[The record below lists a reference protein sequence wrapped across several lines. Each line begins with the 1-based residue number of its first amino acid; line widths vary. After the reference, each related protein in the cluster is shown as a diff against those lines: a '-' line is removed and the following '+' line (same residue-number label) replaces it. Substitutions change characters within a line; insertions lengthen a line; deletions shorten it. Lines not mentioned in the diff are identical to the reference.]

1 MSVLK
6 FSGRR
11 AVVTGGNRGMGRG
24 IATALAEGGAE
35 VCIVARDENALAETR
50 RDIESRGAT
59 CHSISADLATIDG
72 AERAAAEVRSIDV
85 SWDML
90 VNCAGSP
97 PGPHLLEMDLDYWE
111 RTFGV
116 HCRAPFIL
124 ARALVPAMIERGNGS
139 ILNISSVASL
149 LACWGH
155 GAYSSAKVGLNML
168 TRTMALEWGRHGV
181 RANAICPT
189 AVMTEMGREVWTSHP
204 VQAEWLRAKIPAGRL
219 GEVKDVV
226 GLAMFLLD
234 PENTFINGTV
244 IPCDG
249 GLLAG
254 LADGPPTGD

>member
-11 AVVTGGNRGMGRG
+11 AVVTGGDRGIGRG
-24 IATALAEGGAE
+24 IATTLAECGAE
-35 VCIVARDENALAETR
+35 ICIVARDESALAETW
-50 RDIESRGAT
+50 RDVENHGTT
-59 CHSISADLATIDG
+59 CHSVSADLATIEG
-72 AERAAAEVRSIDV
+72 AQRAAAEVRSINA
-85 SWDML
+85 SWDIL

-97 PGPHLLEMDLDYWE
+97 PGPILLEMDLDYWD

-116 HCRAPFIL
+116 HCRAPFVL
-124 ARALVPAMIERGNGS
+124 ARALAPAMIEQGS
-139 ILNISSVASL
+139 GAILNISSVASL
-149 LACWGH
+149 VACRGH
-155 GAYSSAKVGLNML
+155 GAYSSAKAGLNML
-168 TRTMALEWGRHGV
+168 TWTMALEWGEYGV

-204 VQAEWLRAKIPAGRL
+204 VQAEWLKAKIPVGRL

-254 LADGPPTGD
+254 LADGPPTDE

>member
-24 IATALAEGGAE
+24 IATTLAEGGAE
-35 VCIVARDENALAETR
+35 ICIVARDEGALAETR
-50 RDIESRGAT
+50 RNIEGRGAT
-59 CHSISADLATIDG
+59 CHCISADLSTIAG
-72 AERAAAEVRSIDV
+72 AKRAADAVRAINV
-85 SWDML
+85 RWDIL
-90 VNCAGSP
+90 VNCAGIP
-97 PGPHLLEMDLDYWE
+97 PGPMLLEMDLDYWE

-124 ARALVPAMIERGNGS
+124 AQALAPAMIEQGNGS
-139 ILNISSVASL
+139 ILNVSSVASL
-149 LACWGH
+149 VACRGH
-155 GAYSSAKVGLNML
+155 GAYASAKAGLNML

-189 AVMTEMGREVWTSHP
+189 AVMTEMGREVWASHP
-204 VQAEWLRAKIPAGRL
+204 VQAEWLKAKIPVGRL

-226 GLAMFLLD
+226 GLAKFLLD
-234 PENTFINGTV
+234 PENTFINGVV